1 MEKEELIEKLI
12 KQGYLKSREVIQAIR
27 DVPRELFVPEGQ
39 KKYAYYD
46 TPLEIGY
53 NQTISAPHMV
63 AIMLEA
69 LELKKDS
76 KVLEIGT
83 GTGYHAAVTAKIV
96 TNGKIYT
103 IERLPELAE
112 KARENFKKLGI
123 RNVEVIVGDGSLG
136 LPEHAPYTHIYATCS
151 APSLNPVLIEQL
163 DENGKLLLPVGR
175 IYGEL
180 WLIEKKKGK
189 IRKKNLGGCA
199 FVPMIGKGGY
209 NED

>member
-12 KQGYLKSREVIQAIR
+12 KQGYLKSKEVIQAMR
-27 DVPRELFVPEGQ
+27 DVPRELFIPESQ

-53 NQTISAPHMV
+53 SQTISAPHMV

-69 LELKKDS
+69 LKPEQDS

-96 TNGKIYT
+96 KNGKIYS
-103 IERLPELAE
+103 IERIPELAE

-123 RNVEVIVGDGSLG
+123 KNIEVIVGDGSLG
-136 LPEHAPYTHIYATCS
+136 LPEHAPYSHIYATCS
-151 APSLNPVLIEQL
+151 APSLNPRLIEPL